1 MCYFTCEAQKLKFDA
16 ILTWFLV
23 LGKIQVYGKDDD
35 HYWWR
40 HGPPAA
46 PPSTKGKI
54 GSKYCNIT
62 KIWGGGPPT
71 TPPPPPPL
79 LLVPRW
85 GYEFYAYVR
94 GLTLGCKLRDEDCS
108 ANVFS
113 SKPWSVLRII
123 FITYIKAKSN
133 YILESVLIV
142 CQPMA
147 WHKDARQTSMKMFI
161 CFVPARLNFLSA
173 ILLNGKFACLRT
185 RRNTVSLHWVWARY
199 LYTLRKYLR
208 LPKSSLTKRRGH
220 KVAA

>member
-1 MCYFTCEAQKLKFDA
+1 MCYFTCEAQKLPFNA

-35 HYWWR
+35 HCWWR
-40 HGPPAA
+40 HRPPAA
-46 PPSTKGKI
+46 PPSTNGKI
-54 GSKYCNIT
+54 VSKYCNIT
-62 KIWGGGPPT
+62 KKFGEGSHQQ
-71 TPPPPPPL
+71 PPPPPPCTT
-79 LLVPRW
+79 V
-85 GYEFYAYVR
+85 GVGVYAYVR
-94 GLTLGCKLRDEDCS
+94 GLILGCKLRDEDCS

-113 SKPWSVLRII
+113 SKPWSVLRIV

-133 YILESVLIV
+133 YIIESVLIV

-173 ILLNGKFACLRT
+173 ILLNGKFACLRI
-185 RRNTVSLHWVWARY
+185 RRNTISLHWVWARY

-220 KVAA
+220 EVAA

>member
-1 MCYFTCEAQKLKFDA
+1 MCYFTCEAQKLPFNA

-40 HGPPAA
+40 HGPPPA

-54 GSKYCNIT
+54 VSKYCNIT
-62 KIWGGGPPT
+62 KNLERGPINN
-71 TPPPPPPL
+71 PPP

-94 GLTLGCKLRDEDCS
+94 GLILGCKLRDEDCS

-123 FITYIKAKSN
+123 FITYIKACKIKL
-133 YILESVLIV
+133 YTWE
-142 CQPMA
+142 P
-147 WHKDARQTSMKMFI
+147 FI
-161 CFVPARLNFLSA
+161 CYLWLGIKTHGRRQWKCLFVLSQRGSTSGQRYYSTA
-173 ILLNGKFACLRT
+173 NLLA
-185 RRNTVSLHWVWARY
+185 
-199 LYTLRKYLR
+199 
-208 LPKSSLTKRRGH
+208 
-220 KVAA
+220 